1 MKRKAAS
8 ILVAGLIVASLTG
21 CGTKT
26 EATEQTPEDNASVV
40 ETETETDTEDVSDE
54 TMSTEVIGEDTEE
67 TGFTGAEDDNI
78 VLYAEIEEYGEYS
91 VNIFDYVEQ
100 PGTVNA
106 TEDIPIY
113 NEEGINVGYIKNG
126 SSVFVSEGAD
136 VGGWARFENPI
147 AGTDYD
153 YLYVLKEFVTDPDEI
168 TLTPDSLKQGIIDF
182 VIANSQGGDYSV
194 DIDYVFLDEKASDME
209 MYECNME
216 STYSDALEYDYW
228 IDENFT
234 RTFYIFDYKT
244 LYIECEDDVDGWI
257 TCRVYYKDKIDW
269 EQYD

>member
-1 MKRKAAS
+1 MRKKTTV
-8 ILVAGLIVASLTG
+8 ILLAGTLMLFLLTG
-21 CGTKT
+21 CGAGAK
-26 EATEQTPEDNASVV
+26 ATEQEADSGKNSDVV
-40 ETETETDTEDVSDE
+40 ETDGVTGTADTGTSV
-54 TMSTEVIGEDTEE
+54 
-67 TGFTGAEDDNI
+67 GAENENI
-78 VLYAEIEEYGEYS
+78 VLYAEIGNNREYL
-91 VNIFDYVEQ
+91 VNNFNYVEQ

-106 TEDIPIY
+106 TEDILIY
-113 NEEGINVGYIKNG
+113 NDEGINVGYIKTG
-126 SSVFVSEGAD
+126 ATVEVTEGAD

-147 AGTDYD
+147 AGTDYE

-182 VIANSQGGDYSV
+182 VVANSQGGDYSV

-209 MYECNME
+209 VYECNME

-244 LYIECEDDVDGWI
+244 LYIECENDVDGWI

>member
-8 ILVAGLIVASLTG
+8 ILVTGLIVASLAG

-26 EATEQTPEDNASVV
+26 EATEQKPENNASVV
-40 ETETETDTEDVSDE
+40 EAETETNTEDVSDE

-67 TGFTGAEDDNI
+67 IGFTGAENDNI

-106 TEDIPIY
+106 TEDVPIY

-147 AGTDYD
+147 VGTDYE
-153 YLYVLKEFVTDPDEI
+153 YLYVLKEFVTDPEEI
-168 TLTPDSLKQGIIDF
+168 TLTAETMKQGIIDF
-182 VIANSQGGDYSV
+182 VLDSEIDN
-194 DIDYVFLDEKASDME
+194 IDYVFLDEKASDME
-209 MYECNME
+209 VYECNME
-216 STYSDALEYDYW
+216 STYFDALEYDYW
-228 IDENFT
+228 LSEHFT
-234 RTFYIFDYKT
+234 RTIDIFGYKT
-244 LYIECEDDVDGWI
+244 LYVECEDDANGWI

-269 EQYD
+269 DSIN